1 MQYNDKN
8 CLLGFLE
15 HEDIRQIR
23 LFSEL
28 EYRVKHQPYAD
39 NVFKIIFH
47 NYLFYK
53 IYFCSALPFKL
64 SYCNCQCLG
73 ERIQI

>member
-1 MQYNDKN
+1 MQYSDKN

-15 HEDIRQIR
+15 HKDICQIR

-28 EYRVKHQPYAD
+28 EYRVEHKPYAE
-39 NVFKIIFH
+39 NVFKIIFY

-64 SYCNCQCLG
+64 SYHNHQCLG